1 MQGHQPHLPGF
12 EPGGDADRLADEPQA
27 SPINPGLMALHS
39 HRAERLLD
47 VVVGWLQQ
55 HPLGPLEQEVF
66 IVQSNAVA
74 EWLQMALAQR
84 VGVCAAVRVELP
96 GRFVWRLGRL
106 ALGRHAVPTEL
117 PMDKLPLTWRLM
129 QHLPQWLDD
138 TGDATLW
145 QPLQAFLAPDATP
158 RLWPLCE
165 RLADL
170 YDQYQI
176 YRPDWL
182 DAWAQGQTH
191 ITNGAGQPIPLEPG
205 QRWQAKLWERL
216 VNTLPPSDQA
226 VTRPALMQRVLA
238 RLNAVHPPDQ
248 PLPRRVVAF
257 GMSHLPPGL
266 LEVLGAVSRH
276 SQVLLAVPNPCQYHW
291 ADVIDGRQ
299 LLRGLHRRLPVKQ
312 GLDLAALPLDAMH
325 AHAHPLLA
333 AWGRQSRDFVRL
345 LDAVD
350 DTARGQGQPGWP
362 RLDLFVDEDDPEDHL
377 PTTLLR
383 QVQNAIR
390 DLQPLAEQTQ
400 QPSHG
405 WNGQDRS
412 IVFHSAHSPVRELE
426 VLHDQLLALMGSNG
440 LQPKDVVVMVPDMA
454 PVAPAIR
461 AVFGQ
466 YTKGDPRFIPFDLA
480 DLGAEALS
488 PLVQAWHWLWR
499 LPQERVGLSE
509 WLSLLEVPAVQAR
522 FGFEPDDLPRLAQW
536 LTGAG
541 LRWGLHAPHRTAQ
554 GLPDLGDTHSAHFAV
569 ERMVWGY
576 AVGSHTGPGSDGG
589 DSHPEPHPEPFA
601 DVAGLDAALAGSM
614 SHLLDALVHWW
625 AQCQQPATPAQWVAR
640 GRRLLQAVFQADL
653 PVPSDLADTEGT
665 SQVLPEPAWPRS
677 RLEPADQ
684 AAIAALLQ
692 AGQRWLEASAEA
704 GFVQTMPLEVAR
716 SAWEHA
722 LRLPESDARFHA
734 GGVTF
739 CTLLPMRAIPFR
751 VVCLLGMNDGDYP
764 RRAIRPDLDLIAQPG
779 MARPGDRSR
788 RDDDRQLMLEALL
801 SARDV
806 LYISWCGHSVRDNTE
821 QPPSVLVAQLRDH
834 IAQGWGNEVLKAL
847 TTQHP
852 LQPFSPRYL
861 QGEALLFT
869 HAHEWQVVHRQIQ
882 ELNAISN
889 QALEHKKASNM
900 EPSTSNAEQPLSSL
914 TPSLTLRDLAEAL
927 RHPVRLYCQ
936 RCLSVVFDSEDDATP
951 DDEPFALDGL
961 QRHQLQ
967 RELLDAELDTA
978 PPHLSAAGMTQHLH
992 QQLQRAQRAGQLPLG
1007 APGAVW
1013 QATWVPELVRTWQAW
1028 QTVRAA
1034 LPQPA
1039 ERLRLEAPAPLAD
1052 WVEALFLP
1060 QAACPKWAQ
1069 LQVAFAGLADATQVC
1084 RVRDHSRVL
1093 EKTTK
1098 TSKNPRPRAEK
1109 LLPLWLRSLA
1119 LCSAAAHPSQAH
1131 VLWVAADATLHAQP
1145 QPPAEARATLALLVA
1160 HVHTVMQAPLP
1171 LPPRTALTW
1180 LQDPKAPAL
1189 PWAKLRTAYEGGFE
1203 VRGEAPTDPYW
1214 SRFFPDLD
1222 SLLQDG
1228 QFKVLAPAIWGE
1240 LLRWQKSHV
1249 VVVPH
1254 SSQEVAA

>member
-1 MQGHQPHLPGF
+1 MTSPPLP
-12 EPGGDADRLADEPQA
+12 
-27 SPINPGLMALHS
+27 PGLMALHS

-55 HPLGPLEQEVF
+55 HPLGPLEEEVF

-74 EWLQMALAQR
+74 EWLHMALARQL
-84 VGVCAAVRVELP
+84 GVCAATRVELP

-106 ALGRHAVPTEL
+106 ALGRQAVPTVL
-117 PMDKLPLTWRLM
+117 PLDKLPLTWRLM
-129 QHLPQWLDD
+129 QHLPQWL
-138 TGDATLW
+138 GDPAEAALW
-145 QPLQAFLAPDATP
+145 QPLQAFLAPDAAQ

-165 RLADL
+165 RMADL

-182 DAWAQGQTH
+182 EAWAQGHTH
-191 ITNGAGQPIPLEPG
+191 ITNGAGQPVPLGPD
-205 QRWQAKLWERL
+205 QRWQARLWQQL
-216 VNTLPPSDQA
+216 VQTLPASDQA
-226 VTRPALMQRVLA
+226 STRPALMQRVLT
-238 RLNAVHPPDQ
+238 RLQAEQAPAQ

-299 LLRGLHRRLPVKQ
+299 LLRGLHRRLPAKK

-362 RLDLFVDEDDPEDHL
+362 RLDLFVDEDDPEDQH

-405 WNGQDRS
+405 WGAQDRS

-426 VLHDQLLALMGSNG
+426 VLHDQLLALLGKDLSTKEPATG
-440 LQPKDVVVMVPDMA
+440 KGAGAPLQPKDVVVMVPDMA

-509 WLSLLEVPAVQAR
+509 WLSLLEVPAIQAR
-522 FGFEPDDLPRLAQW
+522 FGFEAEDLPRLAQW

-541 LRWGLHAPHRTAQ
+541 LRWGLHAQHRTAQ
-554 GLPDLGDTHSAHFAV
+554 GLPDLGNTHTAQFAV

-576 AVGSHTGPGSDGG
+576 AVGPHA
-589 DSHPEPHPEPFA
+589 HPDADAVPSHPEPFA

-614 SHLLDALVHWW
+614 AHLLNVLSGWW
-625 AQCQQPATPAQWVAR
+625 SECQQPATAIQWVAR
-640 GRRLLQAVFQADL
+640 GRRLVQALFQADL
-653 PVPSDLADTEGT
+653 PIPPDLAATDSTPQG
-665 SQVLPEPAWPRS
+665 LPEPAWPRNQ
-677 RLEPADQ
+677 LEPADQ

-692 AGQRWLEASAEA
+692 AGQRWLQASADA
-704 GFVQTMPLEVAR
+704 GFTQPMGLDVTR

-722 LRLPESDARFHA
+722 LRLPESEARFHA

-764 RRAIRPDLDLIAQPG
+764 RRVIRPDLDLIAQPG

-834 IAQGWGNEVLKAL
+834 IAQGWGKPVLDQL

-861 QGEALLFT
+861 QGDSKLFT
-869 HAHEWQVVHRQIQ
+869 HAHEWQVVHQQIQ
-882 ELNAISN
+882 ELKSEYI
-889 QALEHKKASNM
+889 QAVEAKK
-900 EPSTSNAEQPLSSL
+900 TSNHAPEAREATAPADHA
-914 TPSLTLRDLAEAL
+914 PAWTLRDLTDAL
-927 RHPVRLYCQ
+927 RHPVRLYSQ
-936 RCLSVVFDSEDDATP
+936 RRLSVVFEAEDDATP

-961 QRHQLQ
+961 QRHHLQ
-967 RELLDAELDTA
+967 RELLDAVLDTA
-978 PPHLSAAGMTQHLH
+978 PTHCTVADMTRHLQAR
-992 QQLQRAQRAGQLPLG
+992 LQRAQRAGQLPLG

-1013 QATWVPELVRTWQAW
+1013 QATWVPELARTWQAW
-1028 QTVRAA
+1028 QTVRVA
-1034 LPQPA
+1034 LPHPA
-1039 ERLRLEAPAPLAD
+1039 DRLRLDGPAPLAD
-1052 WVEALFLP
+1052 WVDALYAP
-1060 QAACPKWAQ
+1060 DAASPEWAQ
-1069 LQVAFAGLADATQVC
+1069 LQAALPGLTDATQVC
-1084 RVRDHSRVL
+1084 RVRDPSRVL
-1093 EKTTK
+1093 EK
-1098 TSKNPRPRAEK
+1098 PAEGRKKHHLRSDK
-1109 LLPLWLRSLA
+1109 LVTLWLRSLA
-1119 LCSAAAHPSQAH
+1119 LSSAAAHPHQAH

-1145 QPPAEARATLALLVA
+1145 QPQQEADATLALLVA
-1160 HVHTVMQAPLP
+1160 HVHTVLQAPLP
-1171 LPPRTALTW
+1171 LPPRTALAW
-1180 LQDPKAPAL
+1180 LQDAKTPAQR
-1189 PWAKLRTAYEGGFE
+1189 WAKLRTAYEGGFE
-1203 VRGEAPTDPYW
+1203 VQGEAPPDPYW

-1222 SLLQDG
+1222 TLLQDG
-1228 QFKVLAPAIWGE
+1228 QFEALAPAIWGE
-1240 LLRWQKSHV
+1240 LLRWQNSHV
-1249 VVVPH
+1249 TVWPH
-1254 SSQEVAA
+1254 PSPEAVE